1 MVTAQGE
8 INDWKTQNPEYIP
21 ESGDLS
27 TGDRLKINCDTA
39 GQRRPG
45 EEARTGV
52 IIDQDKHTYAVA
64 WDVEGLVK
72 TYPKKLTYR
81 DWSRPEEACLVK
93 KGILW
98 KPGDW
103 FYIIAGIEWNPSTQ
117 REERL
122 DGQIGRLEQ
131 YNWRK
136 RGFEVKLSE
145 LREPHVIKGAYLV
158 KLSDSSTDKPT
169 CDQEGVLES
178 CHWLP
183 APAAP
188 PPPPL
193 VPPAPPAPAAPT
205 GPDVGDRV
213 ITRCHR
219 RPGLVGLVIGM
230 YDDYAWVEL
239 LGFGDIERFSQGC
252 LVKKYAFQRGDR
264 VKNTCRGPRFL
275 WSGVVVNWWNKAFYV
290 AFDKD
295 EDNWLRRVTEVSSS
309 CLEED
314 PSHRRLSEQTDVQV

>member
-27 TGDRLKINCDTA
+27 TGRRVKINCDKKK
-39 GQRRPG
+39 
-45 EEARTGV
+45 GV
-52 IIDQDKHTYAVA
+52 IIDQDKDTYDVA
-64 WDVEGLVK
+64 WDEGLVK
-72 TYPKKLTYR
+72 TYLKK
-81 DWSRPEEACLVK
+81 EACLVK
-93 KGILW
+93 IGALW

-103 FYIIAGIEWNPSTQ
+103 FYIMSGI
-117 REERL
+117 
-122 DGQIGRLEQ
+122 GQHEIGRLGQ
-131 YNWRK
+131 YHRK
-136 RGFEVKLSE
+136 NRGFEVKLSE

-264 VKNTCRGPRFL
+264 VKNTCSGPRTL